1 MQDNINFSF
10 LENNNKLN
18 ELPDY
23 YNPNFGFYSKF
34 IRSSIFNNNHA
45 YLNNLKFNNYI
56 QNCLIKYDIET
67 KIKPYLINNSIN
79 NSNFNFDSN
88 HLQELSFK
96 YIFYK
101 NIEYIN
107 SIINN
112 NTKTNS
118 NIKNTIINSN
128 SNSNI
133 IMINSNNIN
142 NNNFISNTYNHIN
155 DNNKYKDSNSIYLT
169 NKIDMKKKIFFNVIH
184 AKNKRSIKKYI
195 KQTENNNEIKVL
207 KNNKVVYVNTFL
219 LNSYYTYKNIKKF
232 NKITFISKNKRSSK
246 YRGVSKNGNQWQV
259 LMMVN
264 KNKKYIGSYP
274 SEELAG

>member
-23 YNPNFGFYSKF
+23 YNPDFGFYSQF
-34 IRSSIFNNNHA
+34 VRSSIFNNNHS

-67 KIKPYLINNSIN
+67 KIKPYLTNNSIN

-107 SIINN
+107 NNNIIINSIINN
-112 NTKTNS
+112 NNKTNP
-118 NIKNTIINSN
+118 ILIILLL
-128 SNSNI
+128 I
-133 IMINSNNIN
+133 LIAI
-142 NNNFISNTYNHIN
+142 
-155 DNNKYKDSNSIYLT
+155 
-169 NKIDMKKKIFFNVIH
+169 VI
-184 AKNKRSIKKYI
+184 
-195 KQTENNNEIKVL
+195 
-207 KNNKVVYVNTFL
+207 L
-219 LNSYYTYKNIKKF
+219 L
-232 NKITFISKNKRSSK
+232 
-246 YRGVSKNGNQWQV
+246 
-259 LMMVN
+259 
-264 KNKKYIGSYP
+264 
-274 SEELAG
+274 